1 VTNTAGK
8 IVGTPISI
16 VVLTIPGETVGVPK
30 DVSSI
35 AVGSLTYL
43 TTPRNVFINGTVSG
57 WSGMVAAGK
66 LMDAVKS
73 KLGLDYKFDILNF
86 TGVATAY
93 SPVWSYSNYVFDLKV
108 VAYDMTAKVTD
119 WTDTGLASY
128 TVDAYWNKTA
138 GKYYLVASSLTDG
151 NGKATFNTIFWGN
164 ATKYLFRAYRKPLTG
179 ELPADL
185 SVTLADDIIM
195 YANPVASK
203 DDIVVSLKFSNY
215 IGLQALSA
223 NGKPLYKVFAGTPK
237 YGLVYAIRYT
247 PVKDTVSGTTV
258 PAGTIAAFG
267 YVDSTGKVYMPFAL
281 TTGNY
286 TIMVRWLGVDV
297 YNSYDKEVVYK
308 IVKPTVFYTAF
319 TDVFDVSYRL
329 TDDVGRNL
337 AGLKYTF
344 AGGEYSVSGVTGSDG
359 TFSTDLVPRGSYKIT
374 ALWPRKDIKV
384 LEIDVTVTGN
394 LVEVPIKCK
403 VYDATLV
410 VKTPKGT
417 LLTAATVSVKYPDDT
432 TATATTTPAGEVKFT
447 QIPIGTLTVTGVT
460 WLGKSITVTPAS
472 FTVDKTGVYTLTTT
486 NVYTLTVKVV
496 GARGQGLG
504 PTAVSIAP
512 LGVSVETDESGVASV
527 EVPAGTYT
535 VAVNYRGI
543 EDSRSVSVTA
553 DKTETFGLDVFATIF
568 GRPFRTAEFFGELI
582 LLPIVIIV
590 VLYLIFYEYTVWRRK
605 RLAVVPPTK

>member
-1 VTNTAGK
+1 
-8 IVGTPISI
+8 
-16 VVLTIPGETVGVPK
+16 
-30 DVSSI
+30 
-35 AVGSLTYL
+35 
-43 TTPRNVFINGTVSG
+43 
-57 WSGMVAAGK
+57 
-66 LMDAVKS
+66 
-73 KLGLDYKFDILNF
+73 LNF
-86 TGVATAY
+86 TGVATKW
-93 SPVWSYSNYVFDLKV
+93 SPVWSYSAYVFDLKV
-108 VAYDMTAKVTD
+108 AAYDMTAKVTD
-119 WTDTGLASY
+119 WTDAGLASY
-128 TVDAYWNKTA
+128 TVDVYWNKTV

-151 NGKATFNTIFWGN
+151 NGKATFATIFWGN
-164 ATKYLFRAYRKPLTG
+164 ATKYLFRAYRKPLAG
-179 ELPADL
+179 ELPSDL
-185 SVTLADDIIM
+185 SVTLADDVIV
-195 YANPVASK
+195 YANVVASK
-203 DDIVVSLKFSNY
+203 DDLVATMKFGNY

-237 YGLVYAIRYT
+237 YGSVYAIRYT

-286 TIMVRWLGVDV
+286 TITIRWLGVDV
-297 YNSYDKEVVYK
+297 YNSYDKEVFYK

-319 TDVFDVSYRL
+319 TDVFDVSFRL

-337 AGLKYTF
+337 AGLTYTF
-344 AGGEYSVSGVTGSDG
+344 AGGEYSVSGKTGTDG

-512 LGVSVETDESGVASV
+512 LGVSVETDESGVVSV

-535 VAVNYRGI
+535 VSVNYRGI

-590 VLYLIFYEYTVWRRK
+590 VLYLIFYEYTVWRRR

>member
-1 VTNTAGK
+1 
-8 IVGTPISI
+8 
-16 VVLTIPGETVGVPK
+16 
-30 DVSSI
+30 
-35 AVGSLTYL
+35 
-43 TTPRNVFINGTVSG
+43 
-57 WSGMVAAGK
+57 
-66 LMDAVKS
+66 
-73 KLGLDYKFDILNF
+73 
-86 TGVATAY
+86 
-93 SPVWSYSNYVFDLKV
+93 
-108 VAYDMTAKVTD
+108 
-119 WTDTGLASY
+119 
-128 TVDAYWNKTA
+128 
-138 GKYYLVASSLTDG
+138 
-151 NGKATFNTIFWGN
+151 
-164 ATKYLFRAYRKPLTG
+164 
-179 ELPADL
+179 
-185 SVTLADDIIM
+185 
-195 YANPVASK
+195 
-203 DDIVVSLKFSNY
+203 
-215 IGLQALSA
+215 
-223 NGKPLYKVFAGTPK
+223 
-237 YGLVYAIRYT
+237 
-247 PVKDTVSGTTV
+247 
-258 PAGTIAAFG
+258 
-267 YVDSTGKVYMPFAL
+267 
-281 TTGNY
+281 
-286 TIMVRWLGVDV
+286 MVRWLGVDV
-297 YNSYDKEVVYK
+297 YNSYDKEVFYK

-344 AGGEYSVSGVTGSDG
+344 AGGEYSVSGVTGIDG
-359 TFSTDLVPRGSYKIT
+359 TFSTDLVPRGSYKII

-384 LEIDVTVTGN
+384 LDIDVTVTGN
-394 LVEVPIKCK
+394 LVEVPVKCK

-447 QIPIGTLTVTGVT
+447 QIPIGTLNVTGVT

-504 PTAVSIAP
+504 PTVVSIAP
-512 LGVSVETDESGVASV
+512 LGISVESDESGVASV

-590 VLYLIFYEYTVWRRK
+590 VLYLIFYEYTIWRRK